1 MMSCRCTVTM
11 NRQEKPDIPFS
22 ELVRIAGDEIHSL
35 HTDLP
40 SPLSKALERI
50 PVILENLPSPT
61 FLQDGIEPDQLGL
74 FEGSEASDTESP
86 TPARIVLWLGNL
98 WYLSEAQVP
107 TFRSEV
113 RTTLLHELGHYL
125 GFDEAQID
133 ERGLG

>member
-1 MMSCRCTVTM
+1 MSH
-11 NRQEKPDIPFS
+11 QEKPETPFS
-22 ELVRIAGDEIHSL
+22 VLARIAGDEIRAL

-74 FEGSEASDTESP
+74 FEGSDASETESP
-86 TPARIVLWLGNL
+86 NPARIVLWLGNL
-98 WYLSEAQVP
+98 WDLSQAHVP
-107 TFRSEV
+107 TFRTEV